1 MFTVKSPWD
10 AYVLVVAVLSEIVSL
25 QSIVVPQPGL
35 QKVGIR
41 GIQIRAKFKILGAK
55 IVARP
60 SHIIGSKSQRPEI
73 LEPRLTCFQSQI
85 QPNVWLSETDGR
97 FTIETPGAYDNHVSN
112 MIRSVK

>member
-55 IVARP
+55 IVTGPKAQL
-60 SHIIGSKSQRPEI
+60 HY
-73 LEPRLTCFQSQI
+73 
-85 QPNVWLSETDGR
+85 WLSEP
-97 FTIETPGAYDNHVSN
+97 ETRDLGARINF
-112 MIRSVK
+112 